1 MLRRLYIK
9 DFAIVDQLEIEFS
22 DGFQVMTGETGAG
35 KSVIVG
41 AIGYLCG
48 ERARSDILRGGA
60 PRAIIEA
67 EFSLRSPDRML
78 RVLDEIGVE
87 SVVDTVILRR
97 EINASGVNRT
107 FVNDTP
113 TSVNNLARIS
123 DLLIDLH
130 GQHEHQ
136 RLIYPET
143 HIDYLDAYARSG
155 SLLEKMKTQLQDF
168 RSDRKE
174 LDDLIGL
181 KESSREKYA
190 LNSFQLQELA
200 KAGLEEGEL
209 EALRQERKILENSQQ
224 LHDNAMKI
232 SERLYTDD
240 ASVLSEITEAI
251 KRLEQIADVDPRF
264 ATQLESL
271 ENARLIIEDLGRTC
285 EEYANRLEFDPER
298 LEKIQAREAE
308 LEWLIKKYQ
317 VNNPEELIA
326 YREQLRQQVA
336 RVDNF
341 DEEIAKARQKFG
353 ETRAHL
359 IKTLENLSGHRREA
373 AVRFE
378 QKMQELLG
386 DVGLKNARF
395 EVNIGIQPADNEDI
409 VIAGQSCRLFENG
422 IDTVEFNVGLNVG
435 EPSRPL
441 HKVASGGEI
450 SRIML
455 CIKSLLASVDDVNTL
470 VFDEIDNGISGR
482 VAQIVGKKLRTMSA
496 ERQLIVITHLPQ
508 IAALGEFHYSVFKTE
523 SDGRTRIE
531 VERLDGEQRVTDLA
545 RLLGGEQ
552 LSEFSL
558 ANARELLGNAAS
570 VDVDTN

>member
-60 PRAIIEA
+60 SRAIIEA
-67 EFSLRSPDRML
+67 EFFLRSPERML
-78 RVLDEIGVE
+78 KVLNEIGVE
-87 SVVDTVILRR
+87 TVADTVILRR

-107 FVNDTP
+107 YVNDTP
-113 TSVNNLARIS
+113 TSVNNLVRIS

-155 SLLEKMKTQLQDF
+155 PLLEEMKSHLQDF
-168 RSDRKE
+168 RKNQKE
-174 LDDLIGL
+174 LDGLTRL
-181 KESSREKYA
+181 KESSREKHA
-190 LNSFQLQELA
+190 LNTFQLQELE

-209 EALRQERKILENSQQ
+209 ETLRQERRILENSR
-224 LHDNAMKI
+224 LLYDNAMKI

-240 ASVLSEITEAI
+240 ASVLSEITEGI
-251 KRLEQIADVDPRF
+251 KRLEQIAGVDPGF

-285 EEYANRLEFDPER
+285 EEYAHRLEFDPER

-326 YREQLRQQVA
+326 YREQIRQQVA
-336 RVDNF
+336 RIDNF
-341 DEEIAKARQKFG
+341 DEEIAKARQKFE
-353 ETRAHL
+353 ETRARL
-359 IKTLENLSGHRREA
+359 LRVLEDLSGHRREA
-373 AVRFE
+373 AGRFE
-378 QKMQELLG
+378 QDMKQLLG

-395 EVNIGIQPADNEDI
+395 EVNIGIQTAENDDI
-409 VIAGQSCRLFENG
+409 VISGQPCRLFENG
-422 IDTVEFNVGLNVG
+422 IDAVEFNVGLNIG

-455 CIKSLLASVDDVNTL
+455 CIKSLLASVDDVYTL

-508 IAALGEFHYSVFKTE
+508 IAALGKFHYSVIKTE
-523 SDGRTRIE
+523 SDGRTKIE
-531 VERLDGEQRVTDLA
+531 VEQLEGERRVTDLA

-552 LSEFSL
+552 LTEFSL

-570 VDVDTN
+570 VDVDAN